1 MAARQVCFIA
11 GLPLKLG
18 RQGQTAHQLRQG
30 GIFCPSLYRTRNTYT
45 TSTRP
50 IRAARF
56 SHAASTTAT
65 AISAPRESTNTDDE
79 DPDPET
85 EPEIFH
91 VGKSDAGKR
100 LDKVLASQFPAVS
113 RSYLQ
118 SLLDDG
124 NVLVDGLPVTT
135 KSRKTL
141 SGETVEVRFITPER
155 DLPLSPEDIPLD
167 ILYEDEH
174 LIAVNKPAGMVVHPA
189 PGNWRSTLV
198 HALTF
203 RYSSLR
209 ALGGPRPGIVH
220 RLDKGTSGVI
230 LAALTP
236 AAQRELMALFASR
249 AVTKDYV
256 AITVGNPAGTGC
268 LSRMITEP
276 IGRSPT
282 DRLRMAVL
290 PEEAGGRAA
299 RSRVSVEG
307 RDDRGLLHVA
317 KVRIDSGRTH
327 QIRVHLRHVRAP
339 ILGDDLYG
347 ASEINRR
354 FRSAA
359 TRPMLHAHSIA
370 FEHPVTGQAVAVSAP
385 LPDDMRS
392 LLRRTVL
399 PDFESKHPEW

>member
-1 MAARQVCFIA
+1 MAAKHACFTS
-11 GLPLKLG
+11 GLPLQLG
-18 RQGQTAHQLRQG
+18 RQRLTARKLRQG
-30 GIFCPSLYRTRNTYT
+30 GLLCPLLYRTRKVYT

-50 IRAARF
+50 IRAASF
-56 SHAASTTAT
+56 SNAASTTAT
-65 AISAPRESTNTDDE
+65 AISAPWEPSNTDDAE
-79 DPDPET
+79 ADPEI

-91 VGKSDAGKR
+91 VGEAEAGKR

-118 SLLDDG
+118 GLLDDG
-124 NVLVDGLPVTT
+124 NVLVDGLPATT

-141 SGETVEVRFITPER
+141 PGETVEVRFVKPER
-155 DLPLSPEDIPLD
+155 DLPICPEDIPLD

-174 LIAVNKPAGMVVHPA
+174 LIAINKPAGMVVHPA
-189 PGNWRSTLV
+189 PGNWHGTLV

-209 ALGGPRPGIVH
+209 TLGGPRPGIVH

-236 AAQRELMALFASR
+236 AAQRGLMTLFASR

-268 LSRMITEP
+268 LSRTITEP
-276 IGRSPT
+276 IGRSPN

-290 PEEAGGRAA
+290 AEEDGGRPA

-307 RDDRGLLHVA
+307 RDERGLLHVA

-347 ASEINRR
+347 ARDINRR

-359 TRPMLHAHSIA
+359 TRPMLHAQSIA
-370 FEHPVTGQAVAVSAP
+370 FEHPVTGQQVAVSAP
-385 LPDDMRS
+385 LPDDMRN
-392 LLRRTVL
+392 LLQRTVL